1 MVGEAD
7 EIETGFVAE
16 ARVPKRLAYLINTGR
31 EADAEQ
37 YAVIAGH
44 HHQRKQGPQRI
55 PGVNFRPTMGGSQVD
70 RRELMNAI
78 KRELKRTLW
87 DDPDSRPPS
96 DRYRSL
102 FTQNPEPMWIYDT
115 QTLRVLDV
123 NDAATQVYGYTRD
136 EFLQLTIR
144 DLRPAEDVPKF
155 LELTRQLPSSDRTGP
170 WRHRLKGG
178 AVIQVLITS
187 HAVDFGGQ
195 AARVV
200 MSENLTEGELDID

>member
-1 MVGEAD
+1 
-7 EIETGFVAE
+7 
-16 ARVPKRLAYLINTGR
+16 
-31 EADAEQ
+31 
-37 YAVIAGH
+37 
-44 HHQRKQGPQRI
+44 
-55 PGVNFRPTMGGSQVD
+55 MGGPQVD
-70 RRELMNAI
+70 RRELMKAI

-87 DDPDSRPPS
+87 DDPDSRPPT

-102 FTQNPEPMWIYDT
+102 FTQNPEPMWIYET

-144 DLRPAEDVPKF
+144 ELRPAEDVPKF
-155 LELTRQLPSSDRTGP
+155 LELTRELPSSDRTGP

-195 AARVV
+195 AARLV
-200 MSENLTEGELDID
+200 MAENLAEAESEIDLGS